1 MSLSFTNPSGVIP
14 TPISVLQSSA
24 AAILPPFPL
33 WLYKLLAAFPITGLL
48 GFDHFA
54 LGSNF
59 TGLMKIF
66 INVITLGSWY
76 AFDIVQAYNKA
87 NIGQTGLEV
96 PFFKYGEIGKN
107 RISDEPMKNMTK
119 NTQIWLYLL
128 IASLFF
134 GAYYISSLFLSTS
147 DKLLPTLI
155 RYFSTFT
162 FWSALAIGAFT
173 IIFLL
178 TTKMSAFS
186 GVSSA
191 TTPGGVLSS
200 LYSTTGVTNPS
211 LGKPSGLSSLL
222 SSLPISRKYFGGGNN
237 DIEELTD
244 IVSNI
249 KIQDGGSKKES
260 NGHIYFGL
268 ALLLIPVVGF
278 TIDTLRKSKNNSL

>member
-1 MSLSFTNPSGVIP
+1 MSSFINPIGVIP

-147 DKLLPTLI
+147 DNLLYFI
-155 RYFSTFT
+155 R
-162 FWSALAIGAFT
+162 
-173 IIFLL
+173 
-178 TTKMSAFS
+178 
-186 GVSSA
+186 
-191 TTPGGVLSS
+191 
-200 LYSTTGVTNPS
+200 
-211 LGKPSGLSSLL
+211 
-222 SSLPISRKYFGGGNN
+222 
-237 DIEELTD
+237 D
-244 IVSNI
+244 
-249 KIQDGGSKKES
+249 Q
-260 NGHIYFGL
+260 
-268 ALLLIPVVGF
+268 
-278 TIDTLRKSKNNSL
+278 